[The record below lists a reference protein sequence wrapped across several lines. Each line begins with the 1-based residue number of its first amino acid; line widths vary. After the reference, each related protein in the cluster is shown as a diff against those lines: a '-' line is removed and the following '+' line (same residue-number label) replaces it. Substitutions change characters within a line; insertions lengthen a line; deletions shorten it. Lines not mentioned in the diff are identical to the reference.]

1 LILPEHAIR
10 GLILDGRRAGAF
22 DVASV
27 TMASFAILEMSVIAS
42 WFRDGR
48 ALSADDVAG
57 QYGEFALSIARSN
70 GEPSCDGGA
79 GK

>member
-1 LILPEHAIR
+1 
-10 GLILDGRRAGAF
+10 
-22 DVASV
+22 
-27 TMASFAILEMSVIAS
+27 MASFAILEMSVIAS